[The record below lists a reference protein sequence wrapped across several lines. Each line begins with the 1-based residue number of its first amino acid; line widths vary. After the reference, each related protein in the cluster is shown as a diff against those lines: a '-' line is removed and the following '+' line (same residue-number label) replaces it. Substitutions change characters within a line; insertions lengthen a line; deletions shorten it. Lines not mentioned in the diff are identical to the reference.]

1 VAAAFKAD
9 VFKIL
14 EATTVI
20 EVGVD
25 APNATIIIIEHAER
39 FGLAQL
45 HQLRGRV
52 GRSDKQSTC
61 LLLYKG
67 PLGTAGK
74 ARLEIMRQSEDGFLI
89 AEKDWELRGSGDLL
103 GARQSGLP
111 KFTLADLDKH
121 KSLLET
127 AIKDARMLVDQDPAL
142 QTARGDAARVLL
154 YLFDQDFGVELL
166 KAG

>member
-1 VAAAFKAD
+1 
-9 VFKIL
+9 
-14 EATTVI
+14 
-20 EVGVD
+20 
-25 APNATIIIIEHAER
+25 
-39 FGLAQL
+39 
-45 HQLRGRV
+45 
-52 GRSDKQSTC
+52 
-61 LLLYKG
+61 
-67 PLGTAGK
+67 
-74 ARLEIMRQSEDGFLI
+74 MRQSEDGFLI